1 MTENDEYYLAA
12 YRTELADLYREPG
25 SNAVDGTDNDWSLT
39 RYHDTGAAAGH
50 PAVNAVVNGS
60 NSVDADSDVA
70 AAVKTDGTAGT
81 AGGMVIASR
90 VADTTAGAA
99 SDGTGADPA
108 TDANRT
114 TRSHDGQVILAQA
127 AQADKNVNAHITLP
141 AGEGMGPQ
149 AETYDWIMDPDTVDV
164 DGTAVAVPVQA
175 GDVGQVQ
182 APRQAISGFMWM
194 DGDNAGNGNDGLYD
208 DGTVSGTAEAPVEG
222 LAVALERY
230 VITAEQQAD
239 GSFAVAPDATWERD
253 ADWADNWEA

>member
-1 MTENDEYYLAA
+1 M
-12 YRTELADLYREPG
+12 
-25 SNAVDGTDNDWSLT
+25 
-39 RYHDTGAAAGH
+39 
-50 PAVNAVVNGS
+50 NGS

-90 VADTTAGAA
+90 GADTAAGAA

-230 VITAEQQAD
+230 VITAERPDRGPEEGPAEPHRPDRRRRHLQLRRPAEPEVHAGRRARGDRDHRGRGRPGRD
-239 GSFAVAPDATWERD
+239 GDPHRA
-253 ADWADNWEA
+253 